1 MFTRPLEGTVISAS
15 GEHARACRGC
25 ARDVRVRVGVCAS
38 CACARCALR
47 DMCACACAHVC
58 DVRVG
63 GGARAVC
70 AALGCVFPPGPTPG
84 LQAGPGAAVPAL
96 TRPSRPRAAP
106 VSPLQFLH
114 YPADTRVMGDLMQ
127 NPELVPHHTEN
138 FSQSHK

>member
-1 MFTRPLEGTVISAS
+1 MRVGGVRVMCVCVS
-15 GEHARACRGC
+15 GCVRHVHVRDVHC
-25 ARDVRVRVGVCAS
+25 ATCVRVRV
-38 CACARCALR
+38 R
-47 DMCACACAHVC
+47 AHVMC
-58 DVRVG
+58 G
-63 GGARAVC
+63 WGGARAVC

-127 NPELVPHHTEN
+127 NPELVPHRTEN